1 MDAELRRRLAAIRML
16 MMDVDGVLTD
26 GGLYYSES
34 GEQMKRFFVR
44 DGLGIKLIQRAGI
57 ATAFVTGLKSE
68 LVAER
73 ARELGVG
80 EVIQD
85 CMDKEPAVEEMLKL
99 RKLAWEEVAYI
110 GDDLIDVQVMR
121 RVGFAAA
128 VADAPEAVTRVAHYV
143 TTLPGGRGAVRE
155 VCDMIL
161 GSRGA
166 AEPPDSR

>member
-1 MDAELRRRLAAIRML
+1 VDAELRRRLAAIRIL

-85 CMDKEPAVEEMLKL
+85 CMDKEPEVKEILKL
-99 RKLAWEEVAYI
+99 RKLAWEEVAYV
-110 GDDLIDVQVMR
+110 GDDLIDLQVMR
-121 RVGFAAA
+121 SVGFAVA
-128 VADAPEAVTRVAHYV
+128 VADAPEAVKKVAHYV

-155 VCDMIL
+155 VCDLIL
-161 GSRGA
+161 SSRGA
-166 AEPPDSR
+166 AESPDSK